1 VVQSVHMFEHVLQL
15 IQVTVWHVPDDEA
28 LGLLGYVFQLQG
40 TEEWLHLFFNLALL
54 TSLWILLGPIRASSP
69 SIVPRWA
76 YLVYVIGAVG
86 LETWHEVEHLVIISR
101 VLMNHGC
108 PCPGIGDAAL
118 GVTDT
123 VLHFIYNAVVTS
135 AMLVPFWFV
144 VRSRNRRDSK
154 AAELAEVRR
163 SPSRSIPTSTARS
176 VRSSS
181 QSISSSAKARLS
193 GYLQNS
199 PIRSARSKSGSMRTW
214 SSFASR
220 RREGIETSPERRLHL
235 VEGHDADPSL

>member
-1 VVQSVHMFEHVLQL
+1 MSVGVGSGAEPQVAARPATPADAGASRTGRILQPRLFWFFAGVVVVQSVHMFEHVLQL

-54 TSLWILLGPIRASSP
+54 TSLYVLLRPIRDASP

-76 YLVYVIGAVG
+76 YLVFLIGAVG

-135 AMLVPFWFV
+135 AILLPFWFV
-144 VRSRNRRDSK
+144 VRERGRRD
-154 AAELAEVRR
+154 
-163 SPSRSIPTSTARS
+163 
-176 VRSSS
+176 
-181 QSISSSAKARLS
+181 
-193 GYLQNS
+193 
-199 PIRSARSKSGSMRTW
+199 
-214 SSFASR
+214 
-220 RREGIETSPERRLHL
+220 REGAGL
-235 VEGHDADPSL
+235 VQEED

>member
-1 VVQSVHMFEHVLQL
+1 MAVGPGTKARDAGSSASPAARSASRASRILEPRLFWFFVGVVVVQSVHMFEHVLQL
-15 IQVTVWHVPDDEA
+15 IQVTVWNVPDDEA
-28 LGLLGYVFQLQG
+28 LGLLGYVFQLQD

-54 TSLWILLGPIRASSP
+54 TSLWVLLGPVRAASP

-144 VRSRNRRDSK
+144 IRAHRRSRRLVRLETPAPRSPGSSRERRFG
-154 AAELAEVRR
+154 VRR
-163 SPSRSIPTSTARS
+163 T
-176 VRSSS
+176 
-181 QSISSSAKARLS
+181 
-193 GYLQNS
+193 
-199 PIRSARSKSGSMRTW
+199 
-214 SSFASR
+214 
-220 RREGIETSPERRLHL
+220 
-235 VEGHDADPSL
+235 

>member
-1 VVQSVHMFEHVLQL
+1 MGPGPEPQVAAPRSATPAHQGTSQPGRILEPRLFWFFVAVVVVQSVHMSEHVLQL
-15 IQVTVWHVPDDEA
+15 IQVTVWNVPDDDA

-54 TSLWILLGPIRASSP
+54 TSLWVLLGPIRAASP

-76 YLVYVIGAVG
+76 YLVYLIGAVG

-118 GVTDT
+118 GITDT

-135 AMLVPFWFV
+135 ALLVPFWFV
-144 VRSRNRRDSK
+144 VRSRNRRERE
-154 AAELAEVRR
+154 AAELAQAE
-163 SPSRSIPTSTARS
+163 P
-176 VRSSS
+176 
-181 QSISSSAKARLS
+181 
-193 GYLQNS
+193 
-199 PIRSARSKSGSMRTW
+199 
-214 SSFASR
+214 
-220 RREGIETSPERRLHL
+220 
-235 VEGHDADPSL
+235 

>member
-1 VVQSVHMFEHVLQL
+1 VTRIDTEGKVVRAVEGSAASVDRGAPRASRILEPKPFWFFVGVVVVQSVHMFEHVLQL
-15 IQVTVWHVPDDEA
+15 IQVTVWNVPDDEA

-54 TSLWILLGPIRASSP
+54 TSLWLLLGPIRAASP

-76 YLVYVIGAVG
+76 YLVYVFAAVV

-101 VLMNHGC
+101 VLVNDGC

-135 AMLVPFWFV
+135 AILMPFWFV
-144 VRSRNRRDSK
+144 VRAARRGR
-154 AAELAEVRR
+154 V
-163 SPSRSIPTSTARS
+163 
-176 VRSSS
+176 V
-181 QSISSSAKARLS
+181 
-193 GYLQNS
+193 
-199 PIRSARSKSGSMRTW
+199 
-214 SSFASR
+214 F
-220 RREGIETSPERRLHL
+220 
-235 VEGHDADPSL
+235 

>member
-1 VVQSVHMFEHVLQL
+1 VGVVVVQSVHMFEHVLQL
-15 IQVTVWHVPDDEA
+15 IQDMVWHVPDDDA

-54 TSLWILLGPIRASSP
+54 TSLWIMLGPIRAASP
-69 SIVPRWA
+69 SLVPRWA
-76 YLVYVIGAVG
+76 YLVYIIGAVG

-101 VLMNHGC
+101 VLLNNGC

-144 VRSRNRRDSK
+144 VRSRNRRDRE
-154 AAELAEVRR
+154 AAGLAQ
-163 SPSRSIPTSTARS
+163 T
-176 VRSSS
+176 
-181 QSISSSAKARLS
+181 Q
-193 GYLQNS
+193 
-199 PIRSARSKSGSMRTW
+199 
-214 SSFASR
+214 
-220 RREGIETSPERRLHL
+220 H
-235 VEGHDADPSL
+235 

>member
-1 VVQSVHMFEHVLQL
+1 MFEHVLQL

-54 TSLWILLGPIRASSP
+54 TSLWILLGPIRAASP

-86 LETWHEVEHLVIISR
+86 LETWHEVEHLVIITR

-135 AMLVPFWFV
+135 ALVVPFWFV
-144 VRSRNRRDSK
+144 VRGRNRREREAADLAQAGHSLAQRLDQVPPGALGPPRSRSAVRRRRDSPGSFRTLGSGRPARSR
-154 AAELAEVRR
+154 AAED
-163 SPSRSIPTSTARS
+163 
-176 VRSSS
+176 
-181 QSISSSAKARLS
+181 
-193 GYLQNS
+193 
-199 PIRSARSKSGSMRTW
+199 
-214 SSFASR
+214 
-220 RREGIETSPERRLHL
+220 
-235 VEGHDADPSL
+235 VE

>member
-1 VVQSVHMFEHVLQL
+1 VGREPESEVVATPPATPADSPASRVDPIFEPRLFWFFVAVVVVQSVHMFEHVLQL

-54 TSLWILLGPIRASSP
+54 TCLYILLGPIRAANP

-76 YLVYVIGAVG
+76 YLVFLIGAVG

-101 VLMNHGC
+101 VLLNHGC

-135 AMLVPFWFV
+135 AILVPFWFV
-144 VRSRNRRDSK
+144 VRNRDRRDRK
-154 AAELAEVRR
+154 AAELTEA
-163 SPSRSIPTSTARS
+163 AR
-176 VRSSS
+176 
-181 QSISSSAKARLS
+181 
-193 GYLQNS
+193 
-199 PIRSARSKSGSMRTW
+199 
-214 SSFASR
+214 
-220 RREGIETSPERRLHL
+220 
-235 VEGHDADPSL
+235 

>member
-1 VVQSVHMFEHVLQL
+1 MFEHVLQL

-54 TSLWILLGPIRASSP
+54 ASLWILLGPIRAASP

-135 AMLVPFWFV
+135 AILVPFWFV
-144 VRSRNRRDSK
+144 VRSRNRRDRE
-154 AAELAEVRR
+154 AAGSRRR
-163 SPSRSIPTSTARS
+163 STRRPARRAARAPGAPYRGRSASRSIP
-176 VRSSS
+176 
-181 QSISSSAKARLS
+181 
-193 GYLQNS
+193 GC
-199 PIRSARSKSGSMRTW
+199 
-214 SSFASR
+214 
-220 RREGIETSPERRLHL
+220 
-235 VEGHDADPSL
+235 

>member
-1 VVQSVHMFEHVLQL
+1 MAVGPGTKARDAGSSASRAALSASRASRILEPRLFWFFVGVVVVQSVHMFEHVLQL
-15 IQVTVWHVPDDEA
+15 IQVTVWNVPDAEA
-28 LGLLGYVFQLQG
+28 LGLLGYIFQLQG

-54 TSLWILLGPIRASSP
+54 TSLWVLLGPVRAANP
-69 SIVPRWA
+69 SIVPRWGF
-76 YLVYVIGAVG
+76 LVYVIGAVG

-144 VRSRNRRDSK
+144 IRAHRRTRGLVS
-154 AAELAEVRR
+154 L
-163 SPSRSIPTSTARS
+163 
-176 VRSSS
+176 
-181 QSISSSAKARLS
+181 
-193 GYLQNS
+193 
-199 PIRSARSKSGSMRTW
+199 
-214 SSFASR
+214 
-220 RREGIETSPERRLHL
+220 ETSR
-235 VEGHDADPSL
+235 